1 MAAFGVVRAHVGD
14 RRHLR
19 VRSLLA
25 EATGSASPGLTHV
38 NTYPQRVN
46 YSDVVRQFHSAI
58 STLALVGSAPDDY
71 RVQVMDTNEYP
82 LEHPDELAERIRAY
96 RLTGGVTQRELADQL
111 GVTQQSVARW
121 EQGSPPRK
129 YMLRVIESL
138 LGEAHEGD
146 QPTGL
151 ADIIGIRPPAGAA
164 LSRPIQDARK
174 TYVQGCLKL
183 LERGER
189 LPNRVLL
196 LLADELGWGEG
207 DS

>member
-1 MAAFGVVRAHVGD
+1 
-14 RRHLR
+14 
-19 VRSLLA
+19 
-25 EATGSASPGLTHV
+25 
-38 NTYPQRVN
+38 VN
-46 YSDVVRQFHSAI
+46 YTDVVRHLHSAI
-58 STLALVGSAPDDY
+58 STLALVVSTIDDY

-82 LEHPDELAERIRAY
+82 VQHPDELAERIRAY
-96 RLTGGVTQRELADQL
+96 RLTCGMTQRELADQL

-121 EQGSPPRK
+121 EQGSPPRR
-129 YMLRVIESL
+129 YMLRVIESM
-138 LGEAHEGD
+138 LGEIHEGD

-151 ADIIGIRPPAGAA
+151 ADIIGIRPPAGAV
-164 LSRPIQDARK
+164 LSRPVQDARK